1 MKKITTTLL
10 TVCVLMTFTFGQI
23 STTTVATKSD
33 QINNAPYDSLRNFLG
48 KNVYQYIGQDL
59 YLKGESESIRP
70 YGYRGFLKDYKKDIY
85 QKGNIYNCCSE
96 ESKYN
101 SNYNNMHEKY
111 FKVLDVLKHPNF
123 SDFLYS
129 DTYYLKL
136 QEKISGDIVY
146 YEYSSRFE
154 PDFRFIVVGYF
165 EKLKKTIVGNEYILM
180 NKNSFNLGEPVNDIN
195 TGKPV
200 DISPT
205 VIWKA
210 KDITIEEKYFILSV
224 LLENNI
230 GENIVFNIENNP
242 TPLLYDESFIIKKT
256 IADEYKI
263 SFGAENWELISKGKV
278 KIGMTSKMC
287 EISWGK
293 PKSINETITSGNKN
307 EQWIY
312 PSNYLYFENGIL
324 TAMQ

>member
-1 MKKITTTLL
+1 MKKIATTLL
-10 TVCVLMTFTFGQI
+10 IVCALMTFTFGQI
-23 STTTVATKSD
+23 STTTVAAKTD
-33 QINNAPYDSLRNFLG
+33 QKNNAPYDSLQNFLG
-48 KNVYQYIGQDL
+48 KDVYQYIGQDL
-59 YLKGESESIRP
+59 YLKGESEKIRP
-70 YGYRGFLKDYKKDIY
+70 YGYMGFLIDYKKDIY

-96 ESKYN
+96 ESKFN
-101 SNYNNMHEKY
+101 SNYDKMREKY
-111 FKVLDVLKHPNF
+111 FKVLDVLKHPNY

-129 DTYYLKL
+129 DKYYLKL

-146 YEYSSRFE
+146 YEYSSRFKHSF
-154 PDFRFIVVGYF
+154 PFIVVGYF

-180 NKNSFNLGEPVNDIN
+180 NKNSYNLGEPVNDIN

-210 KDITIEEKYFILSV
+210 KDITIEERYFILSV
-224 LLENNI
+224 LLENNN
-230 GENIVFNIENNP
+230 GENIVFDLENIN
-242 TPLLYDESFIIKKT
+242 DESFIIKKSV
-256 IADEYKI
+256 ADEYKV
-263 SFGAENWELISKGKV
+263 SFGTENWELISQGKV

-312 PSNYLYFENGIL
+312 SSNYLYFENGIL